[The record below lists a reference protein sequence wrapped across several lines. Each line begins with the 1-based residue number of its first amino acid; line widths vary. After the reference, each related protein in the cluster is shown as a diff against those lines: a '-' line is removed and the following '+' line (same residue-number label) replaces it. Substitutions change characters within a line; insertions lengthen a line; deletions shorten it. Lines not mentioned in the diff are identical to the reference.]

1 MKKILF
7 VLLSVVTAAVLSAAE
22 VKIDLNNVVIVR
34 RNARQ
39 RNLANDLRAH
49 LELMGGCKIKV
60 VGLGKV
66 PPGKYAFYLGIAPRG
81 LKENF
86 KPEEGRYLITEKA
99 AYFYGDSAK
108 ELGVSHAVYS
118 FLEDSLG
125 VRWPGLENISLVKR
139 NPVIVSK
146 VEGNFIPGL
155 NLRNIRRQGIWMAR
169 MKLGRHDPPVYG
181 HAFTDWWKRF
191 HKTNPEYFA
200 LNYGRRYPTNQGRIL
215 EDAAQNVPG
224 HLAEM
229 IALCVSNEK
238 VWDQVVADWRKAG
251 MPLYINL
258 CENDAPDNLS
268 CHCENCKKLDVLTA
282 AQQKDWTHALA
293 DRYLVFARGVL
304 AKAKKY
310 RKDVKIAMYA
320 YNASQDAPKREKV
333 PDEVV
338 IGIVPTNYTMDSL
351 ADYVL
356 SWKKMGL
363 KHFFYRPN
371 RHTYY
376 KMLVFPAGFHKYFF
390 DVAKFMIE
398 QGGIGFD
405 YGSPTSLNP
414 SVQLSDYLIAK
425 AMQDPSKPYEY
436 WMNHY
441 LEAYGPAGKE
451 VGNYFEY
458 WRKEVWEKRIEKNLN
473 KITSIGGYY
482 NYGRGLCRSLK
493 DYYRKSDFVT
503 AGSYLEKALNTPGIN
518 DLQKAQVERLLKF
531 HEHSVLFFN
540 AVANRTDKD
549 SIALLKFREK
559 NNIKIVDP
567 DEHYFG
573 DVAGLERVQNLKE
586 FDLPYLETDLL
597 WKFRLDPEDKGVK
610 EKWYQDGRNILK
622 WKHFMATN
630 GNWEKPHAGYK
641 KISAEIRKM
650 TAKYD
655 GIGWYATSI
664 SIPSDWFGKRDIF
677 LYFGAVDE
685 SCTVYVNGEKVHE
698 RPFRTRKDWMTPFTV
713 DITKYVKGNSRTP
726 QVIIVRVQDRAG
738 AGGIW
743 KRVRL
748 VSKIKKQAE
757 KK

>member
-1 MKKILF
+1 MKKIVF
-7 VLLSVVTAAVLSAAE
+7 ILLSVFAAAVLSAAE

-39 RNLANDLRAH
+39 KNLANDLRAH
-49 LELMGGCKIKV
+49 LELMGSCKIKV

-66 PPGKYAFYLGIAPRG
+66 PAGKYAFYLGIAPKG
-81 LKENF
+81 IKGDF
-86 KPEEGRYLITEKA
+86 KPEEGRYLITDKA

-108 ELGVSHAVYS
+108 EQGVSHAVYT
-118 FLEDSLG
+118 FLEDALG

-146 VEGNFIPGL
+146 VEGKYIPEL

-169 MKLGRHDPPVYG
+169 MKMGRHDPPIYG
-181 HAFTDWWKRF
+181 HAFTKWWKRF
-191 HKTNPEYFA
+191 HKTNPDYFA
-200 LNYGRRYPTNQGRIL
+200 LNYGRRFPTNQGRIL

-268 CHCENCKKLDVLTA
+268 CHCENCMKLDVLTP
-282 AQQKDWTHALA
+282 AQKKDWTHALA
-293 DRYLVFARGVL
+293 DRYLVFAGGVL
-304 AKAKKY
+304 EKAKKY
-310 RKDVKIAMYA
+310 RKDVRIAMYA
-320 YNASQDAPKREKV
+320 YNASQNAPRREKV
-333 PDEVV
+333 PEDVV
-338 IGIVPTNYTMDSL
+338 MGIVPTNYTMDSL

-376 KMLVFPAGFHKYFF
+376 KMLVFPAGFHKHFF
-390 DVAKFMIE
+390 DVAQFMIK

-405 YGSPTSLNP
+405 YGSPTSINP
-414 SVQLSDYLIAK
+414 SVQLSDYFIAK
-425 AMQDPSKPYEY
+425 AMQDPSKSYEY
-436 WMNHY
+436 WMKHY

-493 DYYRKSDFVT
+493 DYYKESDFIT
-503 AGSYLEKALNTPGIN
+503 AGNYLKKALNTPGLN
-518 DLQKAQVERLLKF
+518 DLQTAQVKRLLHF

-549 SIALLKFREK
+549 SIALMKFREK
-559 NNIKIVDP
+559 HNIKLLDP
-567 DEHYFG
+567 DEQYFG
-573 DVAGLERVQNLKE
+573 DVAGLKRVKDLKD
-586 FDLPYLETDLL
+586 FDPPYLATDIL
-597 WKFRLDPEDKGVK
+597 WKFRLDPEDKGIK

-630 GNWEKPHAGYK
+630 GNWEKPHASYK
-641 KISAEIRKM
+641 KISPEIRKM
-650 TAKYD
+650 AAKYD
-655 GIGWYATSI
+655 GIAWYGTSI

-698 RPFRTRKDWMTPFTV
+698 RPFRERKDWMTPFTV

-726 QVIIVRVQDRAG
+726 QIIIVRVLDRAG

-743 KRVRL
+743 KPVRL
-748 VSKIKKQAE
+748 VSKIKK
-757 KK
+757 